1 MDRSELDRTGPEKIW
16 AHVMLCGLRIILVCS
31 RFWGDVLYMWVI
43 TERLFLDP
51 ETTCLFWQP
60 FTLPISNRLFIF
72 KTLKNE
78 ITGMFLS
85 FFPFKFELEMMETCL
100 WSGVWDSDWIVSDLL
115 STLFFEHK
123 PIKEDKIVK
132 QRNFFFFFKA
142 LKWIRWMNLMSVTMF
157 SLSGYMFELDRTV
170 RK

>member
-1 MDRSELDRTGPEKIW
+1 
-16 AHVMLCGLRIILVCS
+16 MLCFVGLRVILVYS

-85 FFPFKFELEMMETCL
+85 FFPFKFELEMMELDYGLVFEILTGLFLIFCRPCF
-100 WSGVWDSDWIVSDLL
+100 L
-115 STLFFEHK
+115 STN
-123 PIKEDKIVK
+123 
-132 QRNFFFFFKA
+132 Q
-142 LKWIRWMNLMSVTMF
+142 
-157 SLSGYMFELDRTV
+157 
-170 RK
+170 